1 MLPQYAHWCSI
12 EIGGDDNEPA
22 GNADFDD
29 CFSRCPVER
38 DAGNDTLDFT
48 GFRVAL
54 TLFDSPR
61 EDDVFEIEN
70 GEVFIF

>member
-1 MLPQYAHWCSI
+1 MYRHQSESRTDIVGIRNVHWCSI

-22 GNADFDD
+22 GN
-29 CFSRCPVER
+29 
-38 DAGNDTLDFT
+38 DTLDFT
-48 GFRVAL
+48 GFCVAL